1 MLLAEEVAPAAATAA
16 LLTEWAKDKEL
27 YKTLILAG
35 THEEVNWLN
44 REAQELRRKSGQLGT
59 RWSKIGEREF
69 YPGDRVI
76 FGRNDRKLGVKHGTF
91 GTFVEERQG
100 SAIIQ
105 LDPDNKRVYVPLSH
119 EHVRLGYAV
128 TTHKSQGATVN
139 RAFVLFSD
147 VMQSRESTYVQI
159 SRAREFT
166 KLFLTQDQAGD
177 DELRDAVRA
186 MERSQAKLNATELAD
201 PGLSPVTELHPR
213 NPRSPGLSLA
223 A

>member
-1 MLLAEEVAPAAATAA
+1 M
-16 LLTEWAKDKEL
+16 
-27 YKTLILAG
+27 ILAG

-44 REAQELRRKSGQLGT
+44 REAQALRRRSGQLGSRPST
-59 RWSKIGEREF
+59 IGEREF

-76 FGRNDRKLGVKHGTF
+76 FGRNDRKLGVKNGTF

-100 SAIIQ
+100 SAIVQ
-105 LDPDNKRVYVPLSH
+105 LDHGNKRVFVPLSH
-119 EHVRLGYAV
+119 EHVRLSYAV

-166 KLFLTQDQAGD
+166 KLFLTQEQAGD

-201 PGLSPVTELHPR
+201 SCLSPVTELRPR
-213 NPRSPGLSLA
+213 QQRNLGLSLA